1 MNGMKD
7 NLKVAVPVALLTVIG
22 QWFMFARDIPTR
34 SEVERM
40 ILMETPY
47 RSDAVSIENRLVSLE
62 NSHLETRSLYREIL
76 QAVNDLRVAIG
87 KLESTLEQKDTE

>member
-7 NLKVAVPVALLTVIG
+7 NLKVAVPVALLTVVG

>member
-1 MNGMKD
+1 
-7 NLKVAVPVALLTVIG
+7 VPVALLTVVG